1 VKKKTPTHDLSWYIK
16 WLATFTIIVGAVFN
30 SFEIVPYNLFVMAS
44 GVLLWLLVGL
54 LWFDRALIVL
64 NTAILVIYF
73 SGIIMHPHNL
83 YIRDD
88 VVCIIDSGNVY
99 PYISVEQFVGSITI
113 ETTQFNDFSGFK
125 VENCVIVVD
134 NNENV

>member
-1 VKKKTPTHDLSWYIK
+1 MKKKTPTHDLSWYIK

-30 SFEIVPYNLFVMAS
+30 SFDIVPYNLFIMAS

-73 SGIIMHPHNL
+73 SGIIMH
-83 YIRDD
+83 
-88 VVCIIDSGNVY
+88 
-99 PYISVEQFVGSITI
+99 
-113 ETTQFNDFSGFK
+113 FSYR
-125 VENCVIVVD
+125 
-134 NNENV
+134 

>member
-30 SFEIVPYNLFVMAS
+30 SFEIVPYNLFIMAS

-73 SGIIMHPHNL
+73 SGIIMH
-83 YIRDD
+83 
-88 VVCIIDSGNVY
+88 
-99 PYISVEQFVGSITI
+99 
-113 ETTQFNDFSGFK
+113 FSYR
-125 VENCVIVVD
+125 
-134 NNENV
+134 

>member
-1 VKKKTPTHDLSWYIK
+1 MKKKTPTHDLSWYIK

-73 SGIIMHPHNL
+73 SGIIMH
-83 YIRDD
+83 
-88 VVCIIDSGNVY
+88 
-99 PYISVEQFVGSITI
+99 
-113 ETTQFNDFSGFK
+113 FSYR
-125 VENCVIVVD
+125 
-134 NNENV
+134 

>member
-73 SGIIMHPHNL
+73 SGIIMH
-83 YIRDD
+83 
-88 VVCIIDSGNVY
+88 
-99 PYISVEQFVGSITI
+99 
-113 ETTQFNDFSGFK
+113 FSYR
-125 VENCVIVVD
+125 
-134 NNENV
+134 

>member
-1 VKKKTPTHDLSWYIK
+1 MKKRTPTHDLSWYIK

-30 SFEIVPYNLFVMAS
+30 SFEIVPYNLFIMAS

-73 SGIIMHPHNL
+73 SGIIMH
-83 YIRDD
+83 
-88 VVCIIDSGNVY
+88 
-99 PYISVEQFVGSITI
+99 
-113 ETTQFNDFSGFK
+113 FSYR
-125 VENCVIVVD
+125 
-134 NNENV
+134 

>member
-30 SFEIVPYNLFVMAS
+30 SFEIVPYNLFVMSS

-73 SGIIMHPHNL
+73 SGIIMH
-83 YIRDD
+83 
-88 VVCIIDSGNVY
+88 
-99 PYISVEQFVGSITI
+99 
-113 ETTQFNDFSGFK
+113 FSYR
-125 VENCVIVVD
+125 
-134 NNENV
+134 

>member
-1 VKKKTPTHDLSWYIK
+1 MKKRTPTHDLSWYIK

-30 SFEIVPYNLFVMAS
+30 SFEVVPYNLFIMAS

-73 SGIIMHPHNL
+73 SGIIMH
-83 YIRDD
+83 
-88 VVCIIDSGNVY
+88 
-99 PYISVEQFVGSITI
+99 
-113 ETTQFNDFSGFK
+113 FSYR
-125 VENCVIVVD
+125 
-134 NNENV
+134 

>member
-1 VKKKTPTHDLSWYIK
+1 MRCNMKKRTPTHDLSWYIK

-30 SFEIVPYNLFVMAS
+30 SFEVVPYNLFIMAS

-73 SGIIMHPHNL
+73 SGIIMH
-83 YIRDD
+83 
-88 VVCIIDSGNVY
+88 
-99 PYISVEQFVGSITI
+99 
-113 ETTQFNDFSGFK
+113 FSYR
-125 VENCVIVVD
+125 
-134 NNENV
+134 

>member
-1 VKKKTPTHDLSWYIK
+1 MRCEVKKKTPTHDLSWYIK

-30 SFEIVPYNLFVMAS
+30 SFEIVPYNLFIMAS

-73 SGIIMHPHNL
+73 SGIIMH
-83 YIRDD
+83 
-88 VVCIIDSGNVY
+88 
-99 PYISVEQFVGSITI
+99 
-113 ETTQFNDFSGFK
+113 FSYR
-125 VENCVIVVD
+125 
-134 NNENV
+134 

>member
-1 VKKKTPTHDLSWYIK
+1 VKKKTPTHDLSWYIN

-73 SGIIMHPHNL
+73 SGIIMH
-83 YIRDD
+83 
-88 VVCIIDSGNVY
+88 
-99 PYISVEQFVGSITI
+99 
-113 ETTQFNDFSGFK
+113 FSYR
-125 VENCVIVVD
+125 
-134 NNENV
+134 

>member
-1 VKKKTPTHDLSWYIK
+1 MKKKTPTHDLSWYIK

-30 SFEIVPYNLFVMAS
+30 SFEIVPYNLFIMAS

-73 SGIIMHPHNL
+73 SGIIMH
-83 YIRDD
+83 
-88 VVCIIDSGNVY
+88 
-99 PYISVEQFVGSITI
+99 
-113 ETTQFNDFSGFK
+113 FSYR
-125 VENCVIVVD
+125 
-134 NNENV
+134 

>member
-1 VKKKTPTHDLSWYIK
+1 MKKKTPTHDLSWYIK

-30 SFEIVPYNLFVMAS
+30 SFEVVPYNLFIMAS

-73 SGIIMHPHNL
+73 SGIIMH
-83 YIRDD
+83 
-88 VVCIIDSGNVY
+88 
-99 PYISVEQFVGSITI
+99 
-113 ETTQFNDFSGFK
+113 FSYR
-125 VENCVIVVD
+125 
-134 NNENV
+134 

>member
-30 SFEIVPYNLFVMAS
+30 SFDIVPYNLFIMAS

-73 SGIIMHPHNL
+73 SGIIMH
-83 YIRDD
+83 
-88 VVCIIDSGNVY
+88 
-99 PYISVEQFVGSITI
+99 
-113 ETTQFNDFSGFK
+113 FSYR
-125 VENCVIVVD
+125 
-134 NNENV
+134 